1 MKTCPFCAE
10 QIQDDA
16 IKCRYCGSM
25 LNGAAATSPVAAAD
39 SPLDTEVRALLAGG
53 NKIAAIKAVRVA
65 TGLGLLEAKNY
76 VEAMAA
82 GGRPVLP
89 QLGPVSLPAGGDYN
103 PVAGLTRW
111 LVILAAVGAF
121 LWFMSHRA

>member
-1 MKTCPFCAE
+1 VKKCPFCAE

-39 SPLDTEVRALLAGG
+39 NALETEVRALLAGG
-53 NKIAAIKAVRVA
+53 NKIAAIKAVRLA
-65 TGLGLLEAKNY
+65 SGLGLLEAKNY
-76 VEAMAA
+76 VEAIAT

-89 QLGPVSLPAGGDYN
+89 QPSPVSATAGGGSN
-103 PVAGLTRW
+103 PLAGLVGW
-111 LVILAAVGAF
+111 LVILAAVGGF
-121 LWFMSHRA
+121 LWFRLHRA